1 MPSENVVYLH
11 EKTPK
16 PFINLRKFTR
26 RPFRRATIFACQNR
40 YYAGLTQN
48 ISKGGVFIE
57 TRNRFA
63 EGQVIKLVFS
73 HTKIEKGVMLKG
85 QVIHLNRR
93 GFGLK
98 FLSLVKGG
106 QEYHLNSA

>member
-1 MPSENVVYLH
+1 MPYENVVYLH
-11 EKTPK
+11 DRAEKR
-16 PFINLRKFTR
+16 FVNSRKYSR

-57 TRNRFA
+57 TQNRFA
-63 EGQVIKLVFS
+63 KGQIITFVIS
-73 HTKIEKGVMLKG
+73 RTKIKKVLMLKG
-85 QVIHLNRR
+85 QVIHRNRR

-98 FLSLVKGG
+98 FLSLIKDSK
-106 QEYHLNSA
+106 EYQLK